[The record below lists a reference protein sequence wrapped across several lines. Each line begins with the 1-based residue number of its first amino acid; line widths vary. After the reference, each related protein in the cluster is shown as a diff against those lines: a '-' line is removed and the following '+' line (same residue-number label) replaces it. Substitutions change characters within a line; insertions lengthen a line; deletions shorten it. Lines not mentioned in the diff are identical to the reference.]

1 MHVRSK
7 KTQHLPT
14 FRLELVRLSCV
25 MDALAE
31 ARMKF
36 QTIGVNQ
43 NAFRLE
49 VSEIG
54 TRQQPTSRII
64 DLVLLLGLRQTSR
77 ADRSEKA

>member
-1 MHVRSK
+1 MHLRSK
-7 KTQHLPT
+7 KTQYLPT

-36 QTIGVNQ
+36 HTIGVNQ
-43 NAFRLE
+43 NAFGLE

-64 DLVLLLGLRQTSR
+64 DLVLLLWLRQTSR

>member
-1 MHVRSK
+1 
-7 KTQHLPT
+7 
-14 FRLELVRLSCV
+14 
-25 MDALAE
+25 MDTLAE

-43 NAFRLE
+43 NAFGLE

-64 DLVLLLGLRQTSR
+64 DLVLLLWLRQTSR
-77 ADRSEKA
+77 ADRSEKS